1 MDLSTVSWSRP
12 RPSVSRPRQA
22 SPRCR
27 ATYGQLVAPPRSV
40 GRARH
45 AFPGGRGKWEGRK
58 TASASDP
65 RSVGRARRR
74 RGTVDNPTDGASYPQ
89 SVGRGGSGHLVA
101 GVTADRRPTHG
112 QLVAQTYISIY
123 R

>member
-45 AFPGGRGKWEGRK
+45 AFPGR
-58 TASASDP
+58 
-65 RSVGRARRR
+65 GRAGKLPPR
-74 RGTVDNPTDGASYPQ
+74 V
-89 SVGRGGSGHLVA
+89 
-101 GVTADRRPTHG
+101 THG
-112 QLVAQTYISIY
+112 QLVARTGGAVPGITRGIARVIHGQLVAAAAVTWSRGARQTAGQRTVSWSHKPI
-123 R
+123 